1 MKSLIY
7 LNIEQNNPIEIKA
20 TWWFGLLKTQYNFRA
35 NLSLGTNLFSATS
48 TVTEQEEKHI
58 FTLDTDMNVAQLY
71 NLDLLGHTVV

>member
-7 LNIEQNNPIEIKA
+7 LNIEQNNPIEMV
-20 TWWFGLLKTQYNFRA
+20 GLLRTQCNFRA
-35 NLSLGTNLFSATS
+35 NLSLGTNLFSETS

-71 NLDLLGHTVV
+71 NLDLLRHRVV